1 MLRTRGTALDEI
13 SNSHAPSPGELPSGL
28 PEPPAHPLH
37 KIFIGSNGLRAG
49 WRGLLFLA
57 LFVTALILVSIC
69 FRTIAPA
76 FFQGHRSFS
85 PAFVIV
91 SEALSLAALLLT
103 MFVISRFERRSIDSY
118 GLPARLAFK
127 STFWA
132 GAAVGFLSLTLL
144 LLAIRAFHGFYF
156 GSIAL
161 SGRALLHFAVL
172 WAIAF
177 LMVGIWEEYSFRGYM
192 QFVFTRGIGFWPAA
206 VLTSLFFG
214 VVHKTNQGE
223 SLAGLAAVVAV
234 GLFFCL
240 TLRRTGNLWFAVGF
254 HAAWDYAQTFVYG
267 VPDSGEPG
275 IGHLFNSR
283 LEGAKW
289 LTGGSVGPEGSWL
302 SFAVLALAALFVAWL
317 YPEAKYPEP
326 ETAIASSNPSPT
338 PVLN

>member
-1 MLRTRGTALDEI
+1 MDEI
-13 SNSHAPSPGELPSGL
+13 SNSPLSAPLPGETPSS
-28 PEPPAHPLH
+28 PPAPPAHPLH
-37 KIFIGSNGLRAG
+37 KIFLGPSGLRAG
-49 WRGLLFLA
+49 WRVLLFLA
-57 LFVTALILVSIC
+57 LFVAALFFVSIC
-69 FRTIAPA
+69 FRTLVPS

-91 SEALSLAALLLT
+91 SEVLSLTALFLT
-103 MFVISRFERRSIDSY
+103 MFAISRLEHCSIDSY
-118 GLPARLAFK
+118 GLPARRAFK
-127 STFWA
+127 GTFWA
-132 GAAVGFLSLTLL
+132 GAALGFLSLTLL
-144 LLAIRAFHGFYF
+144 LLAIRALHGFYL

-161 SGRALLHFAVL
+161 SGRALLHYAAL

-192 QFVFTRGIGFWPAA
+192 QFVLTRGIGFWPAA

-214 VVHKTNQGE
+214 LLHGTNQGE
-223 SLAGLAAVVAV
+223 SWVGLVAVVAV

-254 HAAWDYAQTFVYG
+254 HAAWDYAQTFLYG

-283 LEGAKW
+283 LEGPRW
-289 LTGGSVGPEGSWL
+289 LTGGSVGPEGSLL
-302 SFAVLALAALFVAWL
+302 SFVVLALAALFVAWL

-326 ETAIASSNPSPT
+326 ETAIASANPGPT

>member
-1 MLRTRGTALDEI
+1 LDEI
-13 SNSHAPSPGELPSGL
+13 SNPLPPVSGEFTSGQTA
-28 PEPPAHPLH
+28 PPAPPRYD
-37 KIFIGSNGLRAG
+37 IFIGRDGLRAG
-49 WRGLLFLA
+49 WRVLLFLTLFVAA
-57 LFVTALILVSIC
+57 LFFVSIC
-69 FRTIAPA
+69 FRTLAPS

-91 SEALSLAALLLT
+91 SETLSLAALFLT
-103 MFVISRFERRSIDSY
+103 MFVISRLEHRSIDSY
-118 GLPARLAFK
+118 GLPARCALK
-127 STFWA
+127 STFWT

-144 LLAIRAFHGFYF
+144 LLAIRALHGFYF

-161 SGRALLHFAVL
+161 SGRALLHFAGL

-177 LMVGIWEEYSFRGYM
+177 VMVGIWEEYSFRGYI
-192 QFVFTRGIGFWPAA
+192 QFVLTRGTGFWPAA
-206 VLTSLFFG
+206 VLTSLLFG

-283 LEGAKW
+283 LEGPRW

-302 SFAVLALAALFVAWL
+302 SFVVLALAALFVAWW

-326 ETAIASSNPSPT
+326 ETASASSKPDPT